1 MINIW
6 YRLVCVADFLQYSVL
21 LFFPLIFHRNQMN
34 RRDRTRERE
43 GEKTNQQVHQF
54 LLVNLSSCNF
64 LHFFQ
69 PNTRLR
75 ETRCRVCV
83 VVVFFSVLSV
93 CVYFFTYTRSRS
105 TLDSLTQDAFLSPV
119 VYKSSHSMSRKI
131 MKVFR
136 YVLGA
141 KLLRDESQY
150 RIKNREKNKINERIN
165 HSSNNNIQIRGTD
178 KKQWNTTLTQK
189 SYTQDRYRFVNSF
202 PSTRLKRKN
211 GHHTKERHLL
221 HEAIDELEN
230 EI

>member
-75 ETRCRVCV
+75 ETRCRVRCSC
-83 VVVFFSVLSV
+83 FFFNSLGMCLFLHVHPFSLDTRFSHTRR
-93 CVYFFTYTRSRS
+93 FFISCC
-105 TLDSLTQDAFLSPV
+105 L
-119 VYKSSHSMSRKI
+119 
-131 MKVFR
+131 
-136 YVLGA
+136 
-141 KLLRDESQY
+141 
-150 RIKNREKNKINERIN
+150 
-165 HSSNNNIQIRGTD
+165 QI
-178 KKQWNTTLTQK
+178 
-189 SYTQDRYRFVNSF
+189 
-202 PSTRLKRKN
+202 
-211 GHHTKERHLL
+211 
-221 HEAIDELEN
+221 
-230 EI
+230 